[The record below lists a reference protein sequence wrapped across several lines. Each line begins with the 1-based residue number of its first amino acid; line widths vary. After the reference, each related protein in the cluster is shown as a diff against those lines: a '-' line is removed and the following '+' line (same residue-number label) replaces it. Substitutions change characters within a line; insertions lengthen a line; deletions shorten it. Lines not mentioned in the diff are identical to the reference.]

1 MHRLELARRA
11 LRSLRRIPQDRARSI
26 FAALDELAALPD
38 PSTHPVKAMK
48 GDWKGCLR
56 IRIGAYRAVFQLSDD
71 PHRLEG
77 ESPEELP
84 ADAVEDVDLGEFHG
98 GLAMERGSGL
108 RLDSRGSGLDLLDA
122 AL

>member
-38 PSTHPVKAMK
+38 PSTHPNVKAMK

-56 IRIGAYRAVFQLSDD
+56 IRIGSYRAVFQLSDD
-71 PHRLEG
+71 PLAESEVEANDKPRLISVLVVG
-77 ESPEELP
+77 P
-84 ADAVEDVDLGEFHG
+84 
-98 GLAMERGSGL
+98 RGDIYKG
-108 RLDSRGSGLDLLDA
+108 
-122 AL
+122 